1 MSELKPCP
9 FCGSKATTRTGSDF
23 TNSNYSV
30 FCRNC
35 FASTGVFLSDVE
47 AISAW
52 NTRTSDARIA
62 ELEAEVERLRA
73 QSETMRNILQEAD
86 KRIVWEHHGLGHDFT
101 DRVEDAL
108 ND

>member
-1 MSELKPCP
+1 MSYDTRPKNCRFRLQDEGKPYSRSSCSS
-9 FCGSKATTRTGSDF
+9 CKRSIMTG
-23 TNSNYSV
+23 
-30 FCRNC
+30 
-35 FASTGVFLSDVE
+35 
-47 AISAW
+47 ISASCLYVPSA
-52 NTRTSDARIA
+52 SDARIA
-62 ELEAEVERLRA
+62 ELEAEVERLRV